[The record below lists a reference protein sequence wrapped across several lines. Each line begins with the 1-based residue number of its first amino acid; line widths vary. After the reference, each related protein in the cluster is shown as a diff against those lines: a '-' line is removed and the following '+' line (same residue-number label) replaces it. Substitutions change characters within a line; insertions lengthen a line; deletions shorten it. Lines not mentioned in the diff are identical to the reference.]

1 MGDFAVVWLQV
12 SPFWN
17 LPMPIVSNED
27 TQKKILRIERNAP
40 KSQMRIER
48 MAASATAAI
57 PTTTNPTANFGVEVS
72 TPVDFSRRKTLRRRR
87 ISPRAGRAL
96 EILGHAIDYLI
107 DENVY
112 AADSRSKPIGRSG
125 QLGQMGAVQ
134 MLMQINRQIYFEC
147 PEVPSVWERWRALL
161 GLRTA

>member
-1 MGDFAVVWLQV
+1 
-12 SPFWN
+12 
-17 LPMPIVSNED
+17 
-27 TQKKILRIERNAP
+27 
-40 KSQMRIER
+40 
-48 MAASATAAI
+48 MAASAT
-57 PTTTNPTANFGVEVS
+57 TTNLAANDGTEVS
-72 TPVDFSRRKTLRRRR
+72 TPVDLLRSNMLRRRR
-87 ISPRAGRAL
+87 ISPEAGRAL

-134 MLMQINRQIYFEC
+134 MLMQINRQIYLEC

-161 GLRTA
+161 GMRIA